1 MKIYSNEDE
10 QSIKILKV
18 IGYLVFKYIKTK
30 YINLAEQKKAI
41 ASLPFFYLA
50 LKNFKNCRLCDFIR
64 LCNFIEVR

>member
-30 YINLAEQKKAI
+30 YINLAEQKK
-41 ASLPFFYLA
+41 S
-50 LKNFKNCRLCDFIR
+50 NCKSSIFLSCVKKFQK
-64 LCNFIEVR
+64 LQAVRFHQTLQFH

>member
-30 YINLAEQKKAI
+30 YINLAEQKKQ
-41 ASLPFFYLA
+41 LQVFHFFIL
-50 LKNFKNCRLCDFIR
+50 R
-64 LCNFIEVR
+64 